1 MGLAKRVEGRS
12 LSHVESRGAP
22 RGSWAATNRPCER
35 IHLEG
40 AREGEREG
48 QDASS
53 CSSAQWRSVAV
64 GGDWC
69 WSVWVWTQFHRAH
82 ASRGRRLEVCECGL
96 ESWTFSLGNSH
107 FWAGHRRVNC
117 NFLPL
122 SDGRGHRRGGGETCP
137 APETRSSELLC
148 CQC

>member
-12 LSHVESRGAP
+12 LSHVESRRAP
-22 RGSWAATNRPCER
+22 RGSWAATNRPCEP

-64 GGDWC
+64 GGGRWRCGPSSTEPMRHGEGGWRSVNADW
-69 WSVWVWTQFHRAH
+69 SP
-82 ASRGRRLEVCECGL
+82 GP
-96 ESWTFSLGNSH
+96 SL
-107 FWAGHRRVNC
+107 W
-117 NFLPL
+117 
-122 SDGRGHRRGGGETCP
+122 
-137 APETRSSELLC
+137 ETRTFG
-148 CQC
+148 QGTDA